1 MLFVQILV
9 KRKPNLLPTH
19 SQPSEAERVHHIRRR
34 IAERKQKMVVWT
46 GDPRIMRQ
54 SLENSKHIS
63 ALQLRRGRL
72 TRDLLAQMPLEIDD
86 DELLAGR
93 LAADS
98 ETWRQEREVA
108 SKLLNQNYPNIF
120 PPGITGHCELDY
132 SRLFQIGIGGLQQ
145 EIGHLESCTSGEKQR
160 TYQSFRLALEGFSHL
175 ALNAAQVATAARKHA
190 APARQAELTEIID
203 SCTRISKHP
212 PHTFRD
218 ALQLLWF
225 TILGTGFG
233 EHATLVS
240 PGHLDRTLRR
250 FYEADL
256 TAQRLTREDALALL
270 EALYLLINDYI
281 PDSLAISVMVGG
293 RDADGNDVTND
304 LSYLCLEAL
313 WRTKLVYPTVG
324 VCWHAGTPENL
335 TRLVVE
341 LIAAGYPNPAF
352 FGDETIQRGLR
363 EYGVQTAE
371 ACAYLNST
379 CVEITPCGASNV
391 WVASPYIP
399 LAKILLDEI
408 ENQVR
413 TGTVAE
419 NYEAFWQAYCGR
431 LARHIAEAVA
441 QENASR
447 RARQQFGGKPL
458 QSVLTRDCIA
468 RGRDID
474 NGGARY
480 NWVECSFVGIANLVD
495 SFYVVQQIVFKEKR
509 RSLTELYQLL
519 ATNFEHNEAERIRF
533 LNAYP
538 KYGNG
543 NPAVDERVTELVEF
557 VKIEC
562 ARHKIYPDDS
572 HFIPGAFCWIM
583 HEYLGRECGATPDGR
598 LAGFPFADG
607 CGGAQGREMRG
618 PTAAIASVT
627 SWNAAPLIGGAAF
640 NMKFN
645 ANLFKSPESV
655 HRLRDLILTFLKRGG
670 FEIQVNVLQ
679 PDTLQQAIKNP
690 EAFADLVVRIGGY
703 TDYFTRLSPQM
714 QQELLLRSFYEGF

>member
-1 MLFVQILV
+1 MQPDI
-9 KRKPNLLPTH
+9 PNHP
-19 SQPSEAERVHHIRRR
+19 EAERIQRIRSR
-34 IAERKQKMVVWT
+34 IPARKRKMITWT
-46 GDPRIMRQ
+46 GDPRLILK
-54 SLENSKHIS
+54 SLENSSHIS
-63 ALQLRRGRL
+63 SRQIRRGML
-72 TRDLLAQMPLEIDD
+72 TLDLLSKIPLEIDA

-93 LAADS
+93 LAAENDS
-98 ETWRQEREVA
+98 AARVA
-108 SKLLNQNYPNIF
+108 AEKVLNQKF
-120 PPGITGHCELDY
+120 SDFFTPGITGHCELDY
-132 SRLFQIGIGGLQQ
+132 SRLFHRGIVGLRGEIQQ
-145 EIGHLESCTSGEKQR
+145 LADESEDEAQAA
-160 TYQSFRLALEGFSHL
+160 YVSFDLALEGLSEL
-175 ALNAAQVATAARKHA
+175 ALNAARTAVQAQNHATRT
-190 APARQAELTEIID
+190 RQAELKEIAD
-203 SCTRISKHP
+203 SCTRISQHP
-212 PHTFRD
+212 PQTFRD
-218 ALQLLWF
+218 ALQLHWF
-225 TILGTGFG
+225 TILATGFA

-240 PGHLDRTLRR
+240 PGHLDRTLYP
-250 FYEADL
+250 FFVADL
-256 TAQRLTREDALALL
+256 QAGRITRTDALLLL
-270 EALYLLINDYI
+270 ELLYLLINDYI
-281 PDSLAISVMVGG
+281 PDGLAISVMVSGH
-293 RDADGNDVTND
+293 DGSGEDVTND

-324 VCWHAGTPENL
+324 VCWHAQTPNDL
-335 TRLVVE
+335 TQLAVE

-352 FGDETIQRGLR
+352 FGDETIQQGLR
-363 EYGVQTAE
+363 VYGVSE
-371 ACAYLNST
+371 SWAYVNST

-408 ENQVR
+408 ENQVQ
-413 TGTVAE
+413 TGTVKE
-419 NYEAFWQAYCGR
+419 NFPDFWRAYCRR
-431 LARHIAEAVA
+431 LAQHIEQAVSN
-441 QENASR
+441 ENRSR

-458 QSVLTRDCIA
+458 QSVLTRDCIS

-474 NGGARY
+474 NGGARF

-495 SFYVVQQIVFKEKR
+495 SLFAVEHAVFGEKR
-509 RSLTELYQLL
+509 LALPALHELLQN
-519 ATNFEHNEAERIRF
+519 NFANNEAERIRF

-543 NPAVDERVTELVEF
+543 NPVVDQRVTEIVGF
-557 VKIEC
+557 VKNEC
-562 ARHKIYPDDS
+562 VRHKIYPDNS

-583 HEYLGRECGATPDGR
+583 HEQLGRECGATPDGR

-607 CGGAQGREMRG
+607 CGGAQGREKRG

-679 PDTLQQAIKNP
+679 PETLQKAIAHP
-690 EAFADLVVRIGGY
+690 EAYADLVVRIGGY

-714 QQELLLRSFYEGF
+714 QQELLLRTFYEGF